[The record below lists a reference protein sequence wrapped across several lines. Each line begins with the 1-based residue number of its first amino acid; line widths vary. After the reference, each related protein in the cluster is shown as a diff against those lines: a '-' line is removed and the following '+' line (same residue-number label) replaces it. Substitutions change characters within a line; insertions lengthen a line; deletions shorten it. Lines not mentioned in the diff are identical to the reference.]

1 MSHVKEFH
9 LMHGIVLTRILRND
23 SPTLRLVE
31 TDKSDAWAMYV
42 LNDAVIVYVK
52 YSICSRI
59 TKKEEKTV
67 WNFPFQSSELK
78 KISEKKQTLPVYFA
92 LVCGFPAVNEAKK
105 MEVCLLEPLE
115 IEKCID
121 INPEKSQTI
130 TVELI
135 TRASLRAYGSKNPVK
150 KLVIS
155 RNKLDEWIIPG
166 S

>member
-67 WNFPFQSSELK
+67 WSFPFQTSELK
-78 KISEKKQTLPVYFA
+78 KISEKQQTQPVYFA
-92 LVCGFPAVNEAKK
+92 LVCGFPAINEAKK
-105 MEVCLLEPLE
+105 MQVCLLEPLD
-115 IEKCID
+115 INKCID
-121 INPEKSQTI
+121 FNLEKPQVI

-135 TRASLRAYGSKNPVK
+135 TRASLRAYGPKNPLK
-150 KLVIS
+150 KLVVS
-155 RNKLDEWIIPG
+155 RNKLDEWEIPG

>member
-1 MSHVKEFH
+1 MSHVKTFH

-31 TDKSDAWAMYV
+31 TDKSNAWAMYI
-42 LNDAVIVYVK
+42 LNDEVIVYVK
-52 YSICSRI
+52 YSILPRF

-67 WNFPFQSSELK
+67 WNFPFQSSELM
-78 KISEKKQTLPVYFA
+78 KISKEKQKRPVYFA

-105 MEVCLLEPLE
+105 MEVCLLEPSE

-121 INPEKSQTI
+121 IISDKSQTI

-135 TRASLRAYGSKNPVK
+135 PRASLRAYGSKNPLN
-150 KLVIS
+150 KLIIS
-155 RNKLDEWIIPG
+155 RNKLDEWNIPG